1 MNEAIKVSFQP
12 LTEADYPLLL
22 RWLNEPHVS
31 QWWGREISTIEH
43 VHSKYAPRVAGEEP
57 GWYYI
62 FKVADESVGYIQC
75 YWLKDYPE
83 YADQLGIVIG
93 DKTAMF
99 DIFIGERKWIG
110 RGIGT
115 QVLRQFFKD
124 YIFGSMQAQNCVVG
138 PEETN
143 TAAIKAY
150 AKAGMKHIKTVRI
163 TGEPHPEYLM
173 EIRVLDIDESL
184 NKGSCT

>member
-1 MNEAIKVSFQP
+1 MNEEIELSFQP
-12 LTEADYPLLL
+12 LKEADFPLMLH
-22 RWLNEPHVS
+22 WLNEPHVS
-31 QWWGREISTIEH
+31 QWWGREISTIDH
-43 VHSKYAPRVAGEEP
+43 VRSKYAPRVAGIEP

-62 FKVADESVGYIQC
+62 FSVAEEPVGYIQC

-83 YADQLGIVIG
+83 YGDQLGIVIG

-99 DIFIGERKWIG
+99 DIFIGERMWIG

-115 QVLRQFFKD
+115 QVLRQFLKQ
-124 YIFGSMQAQNCVVG
+124 YIFGRMQAQNCIVG

-143 TAAIKAY
+143 AAAIKAY

-163 TGEPHPEYLM
+163 SGEAQPEYLM

-184 NKGSCT
+184 NEGSCT